1 MTPEQYLKKTRIPLI
16 AIRKKGVIYIHL
28 DGVKAL
34 LEDYKNQLSI
44 EDAKSSLDVPYNCYV
59 CGRVRNKKP
68 CIVCGTK

>member
-1 MTPEQYLKKTRIPLI
+1 M
-16 AIRKKGVIYIHL
+16 AIHEKEGMYIHIYS
-28 DGVKAL
+28 VKAL

-44 EDAKSSLDVPYNCYV
+44 EDAKSSLDVPYNCDV